1 MRLPVDQRILR
12 MAHGSMPQLEEWN
25 DKELDEAF
33 ATSLSQL
40 LADREYSK
48 TLSEEEAESWE
59 FGLALSASAVVGQ
72 ETVPD
77 RFHDAPEEDSDASEE
92 RFELALALSA
102 SLVDQRTVL
111 DPAEGEPS
119 AKRRRL

>member
-1 MRLPVDQRILR
+1 